1 MTVWPCNRT
10 GPIQKVL
17 FTEEEQYRAVVEVHS
32 TLDKVTLRNCHS
44 AVAGTGGTARANTK
58 VAIMRALKKSQGE
71 GVQGGTLFD
80 VGCGFGHFML
90 AALKTGFS
98 GACGCELP
106 DNEVQR
112 GVCYEAKARLGI
124 SPDDLCEW
132 IGSDVTKLDLPE
144 HLRRRITAVY
154 SFWCG
159 IGPEAQ
165 RRTLDLCRDTLV
177 NVRSLAVYLTKG
189 WTTPKH
195 GMAAFVSMI
204 IIKLYPFKTD
214 SVVFNQFLRFSIK
227 GHPHQP
233 GCFTKPSVTP
243 VWETERSTQHGS
255 FIGKLKQS
263 ESPIPSPAGGRAEG

>member
-17 FTEEEQYRAVVEVHS
+17 FTEEEQYHAVVEVHS
-32 TLDKVTLRNCHS
+32 TLDKLTLGNCHS
-44 AVAGTGGTARANTK
+44 AVTGTGGTARATTK
-58 VAIMRALKKSQGE
+58 VAILRALIQSHGE
-71 GVQGGTLFD
+71 GGTLFD

-90 AALKTGFS
+90 SALKTGYS

-124 SPDDLCEW
+124 SPDELCEW

-144 HLRRRITAVY
+144 RLRRRITAVY

-159 IGPEAQ
+159 IGPKAQ

-177 NVRSLAVYLTKG
+177 NVTSVAVYRTKG

-195 GMAAFVSMI
+195 GMAANVSMM
-204 IIKLYPFKTD
+204 IIKSLQ
-214 SVVFNQFLRFSIK
+214 N
-227 GHPHQP
+227 
-233 GCFTKPSVTP
+233 
-243 VWETERSTQHGS
+243 
-255 FIGKLKQS
+255 
-263 ESPIPSPAGGRAEG
+263 

>member
-1 MTVWPCNRT
+1 MIVLPFNRT
-10 GPIQKVL
+10 GPIKEVP
-17 FTEEEQYRAVVEVHS
+17 FTEEEQLDAVNEIHS
-32 TLDKVTLRNCHS
+32 AFDAVTLKNCHS
-44 AVAGTGGTARANTK
+44 AVVGTGGTVRASTK
-58 VAIMRALKKSQGE
+58 VAIVRALKKSQGE
-71 GVQGGTLFD
+71 GGTLFD

-177 NVRSLAVYLTKG
+177 NVRSVAVYLAKG

-195 GMAAFVSMI
+195 GMAAFKLNYIPSKLIVSFPTSSCGSQSRD
-204 IIKLYPFKTD
+204 LLTNL
-214 SVVFNQFLRFSIK
+214 VALRN
-227 GHPHQP
+227 HQPHQC
-233 GCFTKPSVTP
+233 GFQREAHSMGPSQT
-243 VWETERSTQHGS
+243 SS
-255 FIGKLKQS
+255 SKLKV
-263 ESPIPSPAGGRAEG
+263 PATAFCA

>member
-1 MTVWPCNRT
+1 MT
-10 GPIQKVL
+10 
-17 FTEEEQYRAVVEVHS
+17 
-32 TLDKVTLRNCHS
+32 
-44 AVAGTGGTARANTK
+44 GTGGTARATTK
-58 VAIMRALKKSQGE
+58 VAILRALIQSHGE
-71 GVQGGTLFD
+71 GGTLFD

-90 AALKTGFS
+90 SALKTGYS

-124 SPDDLCEW
+124 SPDELCEW

-144 HLRRRITAVY
+144 RLRRRITAVY

-177 NVRSLAVYLTKG
+177 NVTSVAVYRTKG

-195 GMAAFVSMI
+195 GMAAYVSMM
-204 IIKLYPFKTD
+204 IIKSLQ
-214 SVVFNQFLRFSIK
+214 N
-227 GHPHQP
+227 
-233 GCFTKPSVTP
+233 
-243 VWETERSTQHGS
+243 
-255 FIGKLKQS
+255 
-263 ESPIPSPAGGRAEG
+263 

>member
-1 MTVWPCNRT
+1 MTLWPCNRT
-10 GPIQKVL
+10 GPIQEVL

-32 TLDKVTLRNCHS
+32 TLDKLTLRNCHS

-58 VAIMRALKKSQGE
+58 VAIMRALKKSQGK
-71 GVQGGTLFD
+71 GAQGGTLFD

-195 GMAAFVSMI
+195 GMAAFKLNYIPSKLIVSFPTSSCGSQSRD
-204 IIKLYPFKTD
+204 LLTNL
-214 SVVFNQFLRFSIK
+214 VALRN
-227 GHPHQP
+227 HQPHQ
-233 GCFTKPSVTP
+233 C
-243 VWETERSTQHGS
+243 
-255 FIGKLKQS
+255 
-263 ESPIPSPAGGRAEG
+263 GRRREAHSMGLS